1 MKSHTS
7 VSIRFHPDQRQRFI
21 DTQHSGE
28 WDETNLWAASEKNL
42 IAKFLFLFSPSSATI
57 LAATHK
63 RSFDSREGP
72 TFAIAW
78 GALPT
83 PPLQKR
89 KNVFHHRKAKEDFP
103 PIDRSAEKLK
113 GIPPIPRANTRKKKN
128 ISVTYISHRFVLVDD
143 FDRTVLLLWEGKN
156 RMARMKIFFFYGD
169 ITIWMETWVC
179 AVHSDN
185 HFSSFFSKSSSC
197 NGNSL
202 SSRVLSM
209 CSLNCAR
216 ARSRKEGASTGGSS
230 QRRVTG
236 HIRWW
241 TCHSVLV
248 LQGGA
253 ALASLGTS
261 SWKSFFLFLL
271 F

>member
-1 MKSHTS
+1 MGRDESMSGIGKKFDRKIPFFIFA
-7 VSIRFHPDQRQRFI
+7 VQRDNFGG
-21 DTQHSGE
+21 DTQKEFWFPRGANICNCLRCTPH
-28 WDETNLWAASEKNL
+28 
-42 IAKFLFLFSPSSATI
+42 PSS
-57 LAATHK
+57 
-63 RSFDSREGP
+63 S
-72 TFAIAW
+72 
-78 GALPT
+78 
-83 PPLQKR
+83 
-89 KNVFHHRKAKEDFP
+89 
-103 PIDRSAEKLK
+103 
-113 GIPPIPRANTRKKKN
+113 KKKKCFPSSKGQRRFSADRQIRRKTQRDPADSARQHKKKKKHFRN
-128 ISVTYISHRFVLVDD
+128 IYFPSICFGRWFWSNGVVV
-143 FDRTVLLLWEGKN
+143 VGEGKN

-253 ALASLGTS
+253 ALASLGIS